1 MVSHRHKC
9 IFIHIPKT
17 GGMSVENC
25 FLESLGLRFYLSEAP
40 PLLLSHNKNMS
51 IGPHSLAHL
60 APLEYVKYSYI
71 TQEQFNDYFKF
82 SIIRNPY
89 ERAVSIYKHFQYH
102 RILSFTKFIKYE
114 FPKLMENMHYFVK
127 PQSEYLFDEKGTL
140 LVDYVGVFENLE
152 KELDS
157 IQIKISHPIADL
169 KHINKSIKT
178 YNIYSRWNLRYII
191 RKLREKPYLLRGLN
205 IKNKTSLKTMEH
217 YTKESL
223 EFVNSFYE
231 KDFTLFH
238 YQKITVL

>member
-1 MVSHRHKC
+1 MVSHKHKC

-40 PLLLSHNKNMS
+40 PLLLSHNKNMN

-71 TQEQFNDYFKF
+71 TQEQFDDYFKF

-102 RILSFTKFIKYE
+102 RIMSFTGFIKYE
-114 FPKLMENMHYFVK
+114 FPKLLENMYYFVK
-127 PQSEYLFDEKGTL
+127 PQADFLFDERGNL
-140 LVDYVGVFENLE
+140 LVDYVGKFETLE
-152 KELDS
+152 QDLEG
-157 IQIKISHPIADL
+157 IQEKIDHPIANL

-178 YNIYSRWNLRYII
+178 YNIYSRWNIRYIA
-191 RKLREKPYLLRGLN
+191 RKLREKPYLLKGLN
-205 IKNKTSLKTMEH
+205 IMNKTNQKTMEH
-217 YTKESL
+217 YTEESL
-223 EFVNSFYE
+223 KFINSFYE
-231 KDFTLFH
+231 KDFSLFH
-238 YQKITVL
+238 YKKRSDL